1 MEKSQANYKA
11 KHDKHQVNHQFQ
23 VGDQVWLYI
32 SKERMI
38 GEGNNLRPIR
48 YGPFRI
54 VEKIVTNSS
63 YLDLPSYMHMYSVVN
78 VKNLKLYEPSMIMVE
93 VEDVQVPT
101 VDGFAPKYLDEL
113 QEDVILDRRTRTSH
127 WVYV

>member
-1 MEKSQANYKA
+1 
-11 KHDKHQVNHQFQ
+11 
-23 VGDQVWLYI
+23 
-32 SKERMI
+32 
-38 GEGNNLRPIR
+38 
-48 YGPFRI
+48 
-54 VEKIVTNSS
+54 
-63 YLDLPSYMHMYSVVN
+63 MYSVVN